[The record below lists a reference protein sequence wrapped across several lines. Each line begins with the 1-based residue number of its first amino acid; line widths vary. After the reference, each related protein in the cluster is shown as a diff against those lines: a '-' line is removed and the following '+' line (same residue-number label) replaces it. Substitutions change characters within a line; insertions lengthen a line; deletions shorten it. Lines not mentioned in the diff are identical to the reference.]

1 MANVPTGTAQY
12 LTRFGEQTIAG
23 NPYALAKLGIEKAH
37 CSVKIENYLILCVPF
52 QLGFK
57 RSIFMASLSKQELAF
72 FQKYLNVT
80 VGLSLALNPNKRP
93 EPVKFFLRCTLTTI
107 GQMKGRENT
116 GLFVLDYKSSP
127 DQMIS
132 MLGSFMET
140 RERLRTQYED
150 YGKTSVRMTADV
162 SKMMG
167 YNMYAAIA
175 PSLAA
180 ANAAANA
187 GPRRIQVFSL
197 STKSLEYMEAAGAPV
212 LSPGTQAAYQLFFK
226 KYRIAVNGTIS
237 AAGPLPQGIIRST
250 ANLEFS
256 PELVEI
262 LDEYWYSSQAISL
275 QKPIR

>member
-37 CSVKIENYLILCVPF
+37 CSLKIEKYLILCIPF

-57 RSIFMASLSKQELAF
+57 RSIFMASLSTQELAF
-72 FQKYLNVT
+72 FQKYLNAT

-107 GQMKGRENT
+107 GQMKGRDNT

-140 RERLRTQYED
+140 QERLRTQYED
-150 YGKTSVRMTADV
+150 YGKTPVKITPDAA
-162 SKMMG
+162 KMMG
-167 YNMYAAIA
+167 YNMYAT
-175 PSLAA
+175 AA
-180 ANAAANA
+180 EPAADTP
-187 GPRRIQVFSL
+187 PRRIQIFSL
-197 STKSLEYMEAAGAPV
+197 NTKSMGYIETAGAPV
-212 LSPGTQAAYQLFFK
+212 LPAGTPVAYQLFFK
-226 KYRIAVNGTIS
+226 KFRITVNGVIS
-237 AAGPLPQGIIRST
+237 ACGPLPQGLIRST

-262 LDEYWYSSQAISL
+262 MDEYWYSSGANSP

>member
-37 CSVKIENYLILCVPF
+37 CSLKIEKYLILCIPF

-57 RSIFMASLSKQELAF
+57 RSIFMASLSTQELAF
-72 FQKYLNVT
+72 FQKYLNAT

-107 GQMKGRENT
+107 GQMKGRDNT
-116 GLFVLDYKSSP
+116 GLFVLDYKTSP

-140 RERLRTQYED
+140 QERLRTQYED
-150 YGKTSVRMTADV
+150 YGKTPVRVTAD
-162 SKMMG
+162 SAKLMG
-167 YNMYAAIA
+167 YNMYATAA
-175 PSLAA
+175 PLLPT
-180 ANAAANA
+180 ANASANA
-187 GPRRIQVFSL
+187 LSRRIQVFNL
-197 STKSLEYMEAAGAPV
+197 NTKSMDYMEAAGAPV
-212 LSPGTQAAYQLFFK
+212 LSPGTPVAYQLFFK
-226 KYRIAVNGTIS
+226 KFRIAVNGTIR

-262 LDEYWYSSQAISL
+262 MDEYWYSSGAHSL

>member
-72 FQKYLNVT
+72 FQKYLNAT

-132 MLGSFMET
+132 MMGSFMET
-140 RERLRTQYED
+140 QERLRTQYED
-150 YGKTSVRMTADV
+150 YGKTPVKITAETA
-162 SKMMG
+162 KLMG
-167 YNMYAAIA
+167 YNMYATVSQTGT
-175 PSLAA
+175 P
-180 ANAAANA
+180 
-187 GPRRIQVFSL
+187 PRRIQIL
-197 STKSLEYMEAAGAPV
+197 SINTKTMEYIEAEGAPV
-212 LSPGTQAAYQLFFK
+212 LPAGTPAAFQLFFK
-226 KYRIAVNGTIS
+226 RFRIAVNGALSTC
-237 AAGPLPQGIIRST
+237 GPLPQGIIRST
-250 ANLEFS
+250 ADLEFS

-262 LDEYWYSSQAISL
+262 MDEYWYSSGANSP